1 MYRFLSGIFVG
12 LPVRQSILEVG
23 ETIIEV
29 ILSKLWEII
38 VWIFRGQNFLFFAST
53 MGIMFGL
60 FSKAKRIVL
69 KKQTS
74 LIKAETKKET
84 SLIKAETK
92 KENIEQNLRIDAME
106 EHMSELNNTLNDM
119 RIDIIRMQIL
129 QGIRS
134 ESFSKSELSYFY
146 NKYTKLGG
154 NSFVS
159 VKVQAYLEREDIK

>member
-74 LIKAETKKET
+74 LIKAETKQ
-84 SLIKAETK
+84 
-92 KENIEQNLRIDAME
+92 ENIEQNLRIDAME

>member
-74 LIKAETKKET
+74 LIKAETKKE
-84 SLIKAETK
+84 
-92 KENIEQNLRIDAME
+92 NIEQNLRIDAME
-106 EHMSELNNTLNDM
+106 EHMSELNDTLNDM

-129 QGIRS
+129 QGIQS
-134 ESFSKSELSYFY
+134 ESCSKSELSYFY